1 MAKQKFSAIE
11 IGGGDR
17 PMYCRK
23 YGTGINLDVRPMET
37 VDIVCDF
44 EKPLPLPS
52 NEYDMVYS
60 AFCVEHVSWRNIRNL
75 IREMY
80 RVLKANGK
88 AVIITAN
95 LLEQCK
101 VVANSQVWDENFSC
115 MIFGNLDYAENS
127 HRSGFSPEYAVK
139 LFKEAGFTTVDVAPL
154 PQCKTDISIQAIKES
169 GRAMT
174 LLELFKSYYNP
185 KDYHHTSDADV
196 FTFAQEFNES
206 MPSTVLEVGANDE
219 PVSNILALAGYSVI
233 GVDLKPYMNRVN
245 LPLNFTFIQ
254 ANFNILR
261 FDSPFDTIVALSTI
275 EHVGL
280 GTYSETSYTDGDI
293 LAMENIYKAVR
304 NGGKV
309 YLTVPVGIYRVVHP
323 HWRVYDKNA
332 LKHRI
337 IGRFNILK
345 TRYFT
350 SGKIGTY
357 NIGEDI
363 PEEVA
368 FQQTEPNA
376 TVFMVLQK
384 NIEQVVKQ

>member
-1 MAKQKFSAIE
+1 MAEQRFTVIE
-11 IGGGDR
+11 IGGGDK
-17 PMYCRK
+17 PTYCRK
-23 YGTGINLDVRPMET
+23 YGNGTNLDVRPMET

-60 AFCVEHVSWRNIRNL
+60 AYCVEHVSWRNIRNL
-75 IREMY
+75 ISEIY

-115 MIFGNLDYAENS
+115 MIFGNLDYADNS
-127 HRSGFSPEYAVK
+127 HKCGFSPEYAVK
-139 LFKEAGFTTVDVAPL
+139 LFKEAGFATVNVNPL
-154 PQCKTDISIQAIKES
+154 PQCQTDLTIQAIKGS

-174 LLELFKSYYNP
+174 LLELFKSHYDP
-185 KDYHHTSDADV
+185 KEYHHIGDADV
-196 FTFAQEFNES
+196 FTFAQEFNEPI
-206 MPSTVLEVGANDE
+206 PSTVLEIGANDE
-219 PVSNILALAGYSVI
+219 PASNILALAGYTVF

-254 ANFNILR
+254 ADFNLLR
-261 FDSPFDTIVALSTI
+261 FDSPFDAIVSLSTI

-280 GTYSETSYTDGDI
+280 GPYGETPYADGDI
-293 LAMENIYKAVR
+293 LTMENVYNALR
-304 NGGKV
+304 NGGRV
-309 YLTVPVGIYRVVHP
+309 YLTVPVGIHQVPRD
-323 HWRVYDKNA
+323 WRVYDKNA
-332 LKHRI
+332 LKHRL
-337 IGRFNILK
+337 IGRFNVVK

-350 SGKIGTY
+350 SGKIGAY
-357 NIGEDI
+357 DIGEDI

-368 FQQTEPNA
+368 FKQIGPNA
-376 TVFMVLQK
+376 TVLLVLQK
-384 NIEQVVKQ
+384 NSDQEIKR